1 MEVTYAKERQGL
13 STSLELHVLYV
24 GIVDLVMTPP
34 VDISHFIQLLRNLIK
49 IECVKIMSTNG
60 SYDEKSIIKILV
72 EKPLPLLE
80 TLMEMPEIEKTE
92 VLAGSESTPVQ
103 IPCCSAL
110 QGEQVGQQGVGIVVS
125 FVTAPSN
132 GGC

>member
-1 MEVTYAKERQGL
+1 MEVTYTEERQEL
-13 STSLELHVLYV
+13 LAPLESPVFNAGV
-24 GIVDLVMTPP
+24 VDLIITPP
-34 VDISHFIQLLRNLIK
+34 IDITHFILLLRSLLKIERIK
-49 IECVKIMSTNG
+49 ILSTNG
-60 SYDEKSIIKILV
+60 SYGEKSVIKVLV

-80 TLMEMPEIEKTE
+80 TLLEMPEIEKTE

-110 QGEQVGQQGVGIVVS
+110 QGEQGGQQEVSIVLF
-125 FVTAPSN
+125 FVPAPSN